1 MNYTE
6 LNKVNKDIK
15 TTNIKGKSYAEVKE
29 RVNAFR
35 RLFPEGFIRTSIEK
49 LDEKGILMKA
59 EVGYYEPAGAE
70 ADNYYPAIVY
80 RTIILGTGHAYE
92 FLAKNRNIN
101 STSMIENCETSA
113 VGRALA
119 MCGIG
124 INASIA
130 SYEEVNS
137 AVYAKAEAVK
147 EPEPIPETEAQRKAA
162 GEDFV
167 GFCGKNKLNAAV
179 VAKHYGLSGKPK
191 GAAILAALDDLK
203 SMDDLNTIPTDWR
216 LK

>member
-203 SMDDLNTIPTDWR
+203 SMVDLNTIPTDWR